1 MAGYFKKVKTP
12 WTKQPQ
18 TNVTARDDVRL
29 SFAANYISNAAPDLV
44 GRRIPTVAGVIAAT
58 PAGLGVK
65 LSSTTDAGL
74 VYSSNPVIPTSS
86 AAFTVIVTGT
96 WAAEARLSDLF
107 FYGDESG
114 GNYPQHSILLNAD
127 STNYNAV
134 SSGTLSALT
143 YDGGFQTTIK
153 STAGVIDGLPH
164 TIGWRNGANAALSL
178 WMDGRDVSST
188 KTGGTYTLASTYP
201 LYVNQTNV
209 PANGRG
215 VTSPTSGVFVF
226 PRILSDGEM
235 ALYTRN
241 PWLLIAP
248 QERRVFVSVASSG
261 ITGTFSVTE
270 SVDVPAISGLVNHT
284 GSLAVTES
292 SDTTSISGSIAH
304 LGNLSVT
311 ESSDTFAASGT
322 VSGSATIT
330 GSLVITEIS
339 DTASLIGKVAHTGA
353 LVVTETADTVSFNGL
368 VTHTGALAVTES
380 ADIVAI
386 TGGSQITITGS
397 IAITESPDVANFRG
411 PSGNTFSQEVEFRK
425 FYVRKGKKILLFDS
439 VDEAEE
445 YIKAEQVAEEAIAK
459 AKVSSR
465 QERRKIKKR
474 IIKDVLP
481 AESIDTDWL
490 AEMMQRFA
498 INFDLPK
505 LLAEQDYNRVME
517 IHAMAK
523 AMQDDEDDIEMLLMW
538 G

>member
-1 MAGYFKKVKTP
+1 MIRRKIT
-12 WTKQPQ
+12 WTSQPQ
-18 TNVTARDDVRL
+18 SPVGIDRSLIPFRL
-29 SFAANYISNAAPDLV
+29 STLIIGSELFNRATSTPVTLGSGVSRIYTSAGSVLTTSSRGVVDNYIHLDRSPPSGGLTVIAIARRHSSYGSGAIDFLWNTNNSSYTIGANINLSNAW
-44 GRRIPTVAGVIAAT
+44 AG
-58 PAGLGVK
+58 AGNENKLGGFGSLYLDGVK
-65 LSSTTDAGL
+65 QAGGASDVAL
-74 VYSSNPVIPTSS
+74 VNNQYYNIVCRTSS
-86 AAFTVIVTGT
+86 YTAG
-96 WAAEARLSDLF
+96 AEA
-107 FYGDESG
+107 
-114 GNYPQHSILLNAD
+114 
-127 STNYNAV
+127 
-134 SSGTLSALT
+134 T
-143 YDGGFQTTIK
+143 Y
-153 STAGVIDGLPH
+153 L
-164 TIGWRNGANAALSL
+164 GANTNALFSTDIDCALLCVIEGDIGDSL
-178 WMDGRDVSST
+178 AREIS
-188 KTGGTYTLASTYP
+188 
-201 LYVNQTNV
+201 
-209 PANGRG
+209 
-215 VTSPTSGVFVF
+215 
-226 PRILSDGEM
+226 
-235 ALYTRN
+235 RN
-241 PWLLIAP
+241 PWRLFAP
-248 QERRVFVSVASSG
+248 QDRKVFVSVAGGG

-270 SVDVPAISGLVNHT
+270 SADVPAISGLVNHT
-284 GSLAVTES
+284 GSLVVTES
-292 SDTTSISGSIAH
+292 SDITSISGSIAH
-304 LGNLSVT
+304 TGTLSVT

-330 GSLVITEIS
+330 GSLALTEIS

-353 LVVTETADTVSFNGL
+353 LGVAETADTVSFNGL
-368 VTHTGALAVTES
+368 VAHTGALAVTES
-380 ADIVAI
+380 ADVVAI

>member
-1 MAGYFKKVKTP
+1 
-12 WTKQPQ
+12 
-18 TNVTARDDVRL
+18 
-29 SFAANYISNAAPDLV
+29 
-44 GRRIPTVAGVIAAT
+44 
-58 PAGLGVK
+58 
-65 LSSTTDAGL
+65 
-74 VYSSNPVIPTSS
+74 
-86 AAFTVIVTGT
+86 
-96 WAAEARLSDLF
+96 
-107 FYGDESG
+107 
-114 GNYPQHSILLNAD
+114 
-127 STNYNAV
+127 
-134 SSGTLSALT
+134 
-143 YDGGFQTTIK
+143 
-153 STAGVIDGLPH
+153 
-164 TIGWRNGANAALSL
+164 
-178 WMDGRDVSST
+178 
-188 KTGGTYTLASTYP
+188 
-201 LYVNQTNV
+201 
-209 PANGRG
+209 
-215 VTSPTSGVFVF
+215 
-226 PRILSDGEM
+226 
-235 ALYTRN
+235 
-241 PWLLIAP
+241 
-248 QERRVFVSVASSG
+248 
-261 ITGTFSVTE
+261 
-270 SVDVPAISGLVNHT
+270 
-284 GSLAVTES
+284 
-292 SDTTSISGSIAH
+292 
-304 LGNLSVT
+304 
-311 ESSDTFAASGT
+311 
-322 VSGSATIT
+322 
-330 GSLVITEIS
+330 
-339 DTASLIGKVAHTGA
+339 
-353 LVVTETADTVSFNGL
+353 L